1 MSAAQIVPEK
11 MPARWWLVVVLG
23 SLSAFVP
30 LSIDM
35 YLPAFTQIADEFGV
49 EVGQVQHTLSIYI
62 IGMALGQAFYGA
74 VTDRWGRRGPL
85 IFGTAA
91 FMLATIGCALAG
103 SIESLILWRLAVA
116 VGGSAGMVVTRAV
129 VRDSFGESDSA
140 HIYATL
146 MLVMGA
152 APIFAPVIGGQLLLL
167 ASWRG
172 IFWTIAAF
180 SGLCLA
186 AVVFTLPETLSP
198 AKRVRHS
205 VKEIVLVYG
214 RLLRN
219 RLFMGYVLSI
229 ACVSAVLFSYISGA
243 PTLFI
248 EEHGLSPQA
257 FSIYFG
263 GNACGI
269 VLLAQT
275 NRWLLKHYSPRE
287 IALKVYAFNSLVAVL
302 LCLFVVTGWGGFPMV
317 VAALFLSV
325 ATCGLLFPNL
335 TALSMA
341 PVGHVA
347 GSASA
352 LMGTLQYGLG
362 GAAGA
367 VVGFFYNGSALP
379 MAATLMGSS
388 VLGCIFLR
396 AMTVKR

>member
-1 MSAAQIVPEK
+1 MSAAHVVPQK
-11 MPARWWLVVVLG
+11 LPSRGWLVLMLG

-35 YLPAFTQIADEFGV
+35 YLPSFTQIADEFGV
-49 EVGQVQHTLSIYI
+49 EVGQVQNTLSIYI

-74 VTDRWGRRGPL
+74 MTDRWGRRGPL
-85 IFGTAA
+85 IFGTAS
-91 FMLATIGCALAG
+91 FTIATIGCAMAG

-116 VGGSAGMVVTRAV
+116 LGGSAGMVVTRAV

-152 APIFAPVIGGQLLLL
+152 APIFAPVIGGQLLLF
-167 ASWRG
+167 ATWRG
-172 IFWTIAAF
+172 IFWAIAAF
-180 SGLCLA
+180 SGLCLV
-186 AVVFTLPETLSP
+186 AVLFALPETLPP

-205 VKEIVLVYG
+205 LGKILGVYG
-214 RLLRN
+214 QLFRN

-263 GNACGI
+263 CNAGGM
-269 VLLAQT
+269 VLFAQA
-275 NRWLLKHYSPRE
+275 NRWLLRRSSPRQ
-287 IALKVYAFNSLVAVL
+287 IAEKVYAFNAVMALL
-302 LCLFVVTGWGGFPMV
+302 LCLLMVTGWGGFPLIV
-317 VAALFLSV
+317 TVLFLCV
-325 ATCGLLFPNL
+325 ASCGLLFPNL
-335 TALSMA
+335 TALCMA
-341 PVGHVA
+341 PVGYAA

-352 LMGTLQYGLG
+352 LMGTLQFGLG

-367 VVGFFYNGSALP
+367 VVGFFYNSTSLP
-379 MAATLMGSS
+379 MAVVLTVNS
-388 VLGCIFLR
+388 VLGYVLLR
-396 AMTVKR
+396 VMAVKR